1 MGGKLVVRKTAWYM
15 GGYAI
20 PRIKANN
27 KLNLKQI
34 EGKALLI
41 PLVI

>member
-20 PRIKANN
+20 SRIKAKN
-27 KLNLKQI
+27 KAIHNLM
-34 EGKALLI
+34 EKAK
-41 PLVI
+41 